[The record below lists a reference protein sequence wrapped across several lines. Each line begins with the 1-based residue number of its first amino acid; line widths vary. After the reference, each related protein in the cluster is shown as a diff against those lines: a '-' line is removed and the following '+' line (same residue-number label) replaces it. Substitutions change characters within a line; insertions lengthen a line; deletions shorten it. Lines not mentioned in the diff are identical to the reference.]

1 MELYYKKYEKAL
13 QEAGYTLLPHGA
25 VINKLG
31 VTVASQD
38 RHGNVYCL
46 DPNMIQ
52 LVANYVEPQQE
63 QTPAEPEPQPKRRGR
78 PPNKKALEA

>member
-13 QEAGYTLLPHGA
+13 QAAGYTLLDHGA
-25 VINKLG
+25 VTNKLG

-46 DPNMIQ
+46 DPNLND
-52 LVANYVEPQQE
+52 LVRNYVEPQQE
-63 QTPAEPEPQPKRRGR
+63 PEPKRRGR
-78 PPNKKALEA
+78 PPKKKVEA

>member
-13 QEAGYTLLPHGA
+13 QAAGYTLLDHGA
-25 VINKLG
+25 VTNKLG

-46 DPNMIQ
+46 DPNLND
-52 LVANYVEPQQE
+52 LVRNYVEPQ
-63 QTPAEPEPQPKRRGR
+63 PEPAPKPRGR
-78 PPNKKALEA
+78 PPKKKVEA

>member
-13 QEAGYTLLPHGA
+13 QAAGYTLLDRGT

-46 DPNMIQ
+46 DPNLND
-52 LVANYVEPQQE
+52 LVRNYVEPE
-63 QTPAEPEPQPKRRGR
+63 PTPAPKKRGR
-78 PPNKKALEA
+78 PRKVVSEA